1 MYLLLT
7 IAVCFF
13 GGFYFSKKDYVHKK
27 AKKIRNLFHLVKTQ
41 HKNILKIMWVM
52 MVLLVK
58 AFYIWVCQTLN
69 GTFRQ
74 INKNTFEVS
83 YVVGGVMYKM
93 LVKAKRGPRKIVCC
107 VDDDL
112 NDFTDTL
119 NAYYGPSEDF
129 HGHVFTPD
137 FFNKNSLTFSLANG
151 DEKTFSRNEVIVL

>member
-1 MYLLLT
+1 MYLFLVVAL
-7 IAVCFF
+7 CFSA
-13 GGFYFSKKDYVHKK
+13 GFYVAKKETVHKK

-41 HKNILKIMWVM
+41 HKNIVSIVWVM
-52 MVLLVK
+52 LVLITK
-58 AFYIWVCQTLN
+58 TFYVWLCQSLN

-74 INKNTFEVS
+74 VNKNTFEVT

-119 NAYYGPSEDF
+119 NAYYGPNEDF
-129 HGHVFTPD
+129 HGHAFTPD
-137 FFNKNSLTFSLANG
+137 FFHKHSLTFSLSNG